1 LFALDWNAAA
11 PPFTELEGEL
21 WSTREQLQE
30 HDATVHAS
38 DDLFDHAKFLL
49 SSWCVPVTSEDCL

>member
-1 LFALDWNAAA
+1 MQH
-11 PPFTELEGEL
+11 PHPFTELEGEL

-38 DDLFDHAKFLL
+38 DDFFDHANSCCHL
-49 SSWCVPVTSEDCL
+49 SVCLPPLRTDCL